1 VKRRLF
7 PLFLGNPLLGSCP
20 TCPSRRGRSSGLGDT
35 ARLCL
40 AQDLGL
46 LNDSRSGNG
55 SLAGLARVG
64 LGLSSSLGGSLL
76 GSSLGSSLLVAGSLS
91 SLLGSSLLGG
101 GFGGLGSLSSGL
113 SSRLR
118 GRLGRGLSRGLDTRL
133 LLSELHG
140 ARGTLRLREVALLHT
155 SLDGLVELGI
165 KGRLGGDVDLVVALN
180 IFLQRLT
187 AASVALFEID
197 DGILDHISVGAV
209 SGGSGSRL
217 LSRCRGSGSFLGRHF
232 CSFWNK

>member
-35 ARLCL
+35 ARLGL

-55 SLAGLARVG
+55 SFAGLARVG
-64 LGLSSSLGGSLL
+64 LGLSSSFGGSLL

-118 GRLGRGLSRGLDTRL
+118 GRLGCGLSRGLDTRL

-140 ARGTLRLREVALLHT
+140 ARGTLGLGEFTLLNT
-155 SLDGLVELGI
+155 AFDGLVELSIEDTRGHNMDVVV
-165 KGRLGGDVDLVVALN
+165 GRDVLLD
-180 IFLQRLT
+180 RLAT
-187 AASVALFEID
+187 ATITLLEVHN
-197 DGILDHISVGAV
+197 GILDHITVRGV
-209 SGGSGSRL
+209 DSRRSL
-217 LSRCRGSGSFLGRHF
+217 LGRAGRLLGRHD
-232 CSFWNK
+232 